1 VPLLPPP
8 PPLSQVEDL
17 HSSSG
22 TFLKLTGPHHLPV
35 GQLCAF
41 KMGRTMLSITVERTK
56 SGMLKSWRASRRR
69 KDGAGGVG
77 SPSSPLSGGGP
88 RSVGSDAE
96 AVLSPL
102 SVQSPAGAWLPG
114 AGGAAGGA
122 GAAGAAGAAG
132 DAAAPPRDG
141 AVERLGDMVATL
153 ALHPDGLAAFDDD
166 GDGMAGLAAFDD
178 DGDGGEVE
186 ILGDSP
192 VGVFDD
198 VAGHWGAAGAPPGA
212 GARPP
217 GAAAPPSD
225 DEGKEVDS

>member
-1 VPLLPPP
+1 
-8 PPLSQVEDL
+8 VEDL

-22 TFLKLTGPHHLPV
+22 TFLKLTGPHHLPI
-35 GQLCAF
+35 GQVCAF
-41 KMGRTMLSITVERTK
+41 KMGRTMLYITVERTK

-96 AVLSPL
+96 AVLSPM
-102 SVQSPAGAWLPG
+102 SVPSPGAWPPG

-122 GAAGAAGAAG
+122 GGAGAATADHASFDDFDVTRLQELGGG
-132 DAAAPPRDG
+132 DVEPVVNAAAL
-141 AVERLGDMVATL
+141 RLH
-153 ALHPDGLAAFDDD
+153 ALHLHDDMAA
-166 GDGMAGLAAFDD
+166 LTAFDD

-192 VGVFDD
+192 VGGHDD
-198 VAGHWGAAGAPPGA
+198 VVVGHRAPVGAPPGLVD
-212 GARPP
+212 RHP
-217 GAAAPPSD
+217 GAAPPSD
-225 DEGKEVDS
+225 DEGKAGDS